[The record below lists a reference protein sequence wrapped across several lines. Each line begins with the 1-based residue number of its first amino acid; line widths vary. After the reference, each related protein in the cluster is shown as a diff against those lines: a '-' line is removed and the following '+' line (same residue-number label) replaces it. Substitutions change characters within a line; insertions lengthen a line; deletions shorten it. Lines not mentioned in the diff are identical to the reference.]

1 MNPKNAVL
9 QKVRNNKRTYGITP
23 RIPGGFVTPEI
34 LIKISEV
41 SKKYNG
47 TIKITSGQRITIL
60 GLNAEDIDNIWQE
73 LDMEPAILS
82 SYSVKNVEICPASFC
97 KRSRQNSMK
106 LGLKLEKRF
115 YGAPCPNRT
124 KIGVVGCLNGC
135 SSVHAKDIGLLAN
148 EEGFIVVAGG
158 SAGYNQRLSD
168 TIARNLSEDEAFCM
182 VESIYE
188 VYNEKA
194 DFGQKLGPFIDKI
207 GLDSFKE
214 LVFKVYNSK
223 LTKKEKINE

>member
-1 MNPKNAVL
+1 MNPEYAVL
-9 QKVRNNKRTYGITP
+9 QKVRNNKRTYAITP

-34 LIKISEV
+34 LEKISNI

-60 GLNAEDIDNIWQE
+60 GLNGEDIDTIWKE

-82 SYSVKNVEICPASFC
+82 AYSVKNVEICPAAFC
-97 KRSRQNSMK
+97 KRQRQNSTK

-135 SSVHAKDIGLLAN
+135 ASVHAKDIGVKAN
-148 EEGFIVVAGG
+148 EDGYIVLAGG
-158 SAGYNQRLSD
+158 SAGFNQRLAD
-168 TIARNLSEDEAFCM
+168 TIMENLNEIEAYNM
-182 VESIYE
+182 VEAIYE
-188 VYNEKA
+188 VYNENA
-194 DFGQKLGPFIDKI
+194 DFGEKLGPFMDKI
-207 GLDSFKE
+207 GVDNFKNM
-214 LVFKVYNSK
+214 VFKVYNK
-223 LTKKEKINE
+223 KMEDTK